1 MICHKTCPACANNN
15 FKTLSSFPSEQLCQC
30 SRCSLVFEQRI
41 PSDAELAAHYSQYGY
56 SQQKPCPAAT
66 QASYRQVL
74 STFQASR
81 GHGRLLDFGCG
92 QGDFLQQ
99 ATAAGW
105 QAQGLEYSSEAIKL
119 CRSRGLRVT
128 QGDAST
134 LIRQGAQFDVI
145 SAFEV
150 LEHLRSPGDLLRD
163 ARALLTPSGL
173 LYLTTPNFN
182 SLLRH
187 LEGGNFSAICYPDH
201 LCFFSPQSLRQLARK
216 HGLKVARLRTTGLDP
231 WRLKTAMLPRI
242 PRSSSSHSN
251 DQDSGSLIGHA
262 SPPAGCRAA
271 LREATYSSRW
281 GALAKGGVNT
291 LVSLFGCGDTLKAWL
306 VKK

>member
-1 MICHKTCPACANNN
+1 VPIITSKHYQAFQANSLVNALVVALS
-15 FKTLSSFPSEQLCQC
+15 LSSESHLTLN
-30 SRCSLVFEQRI
+30 SQRI
-41 PSDAELAAHYSQYGY
+41 TLGT
-56 SQQKPCPAAT
+56 AT
-66 QASYRQVL
+66 
-74 STFQASR
+74 ASR
-81 GHGRLLDFGCG
+81 NPA
-92 QGDFLQQ
+92 QQ
-99 ATAAGW
+99 PR
-105 QAQGLEYSSEAIKL
+105 S
-119 CRSRGLRVT
+119 RSRGLRVT

-134 LIRQGAQFDVI
+134 LIRQDAQFDVI

-231 WRLKTAMLPRI
+231 WRLKRAMLPRI
-242 PRSSSSHSN
+242 TRSSSSHSN